1 LLTATWRGGGVSRRR
16 RRKVSGE
23 WILVWLLLV
32 GCVRLRRVFLCLR
45 LWIQSVV
52 ILRLEREVPSAV
64 GHFDHGGLSL
74 AWVNWQE
81 LSLQYKER
89 RRTMCNGIGCAESA
103 KLASPTQWQRPPSVL
118 YRMLTTGAVDSAG
131 VLCGMGEG
139 AEPNGKRAAETVVSR
154 TSRTTQRSQPRE

>member
-45 LWIQSVV
+45 LSLPCLWIQNVV

-64 GHFDHGGLSL
+64 GHFDHSGLSL
-74 AWVNWQE
+74 A
-81 LSLQYKER
+81 
-89 RRTMCNGIGCAESA
+89 
-103 KLASPTQWQRPPSVL
+103 
-118 YRMLTTGAVDSAG
+118 
-131 VLCGMGEG
+131 
-139 AEPNGKRAAETVVSR
+139 
-154 TSRTTQRSQPRE
+154 